1 MTQNVAG
8 PGVIGPVPGAHEEEE
23 AGLIAH
29 AQDNPSSRAPFDPY
43 ERDVEHQSYES
54 DLGYREA
61 AGQFTY
67 EDQPVG
73 NAYAADD
80 YYEVPREHANPAQPA
95 GNPTGYRA
103 PSSVYEQ
110 PLVQEPDET
119 QQAVGG
125 ALWGTN
131 PHQHPNGPAI

>member
-29 AQDNPSSRAPFDPY
+29 AQDNPSSRAPFESY
-43 ERDVEHQSYES
+43 ERDVEHQSYEL

-67 EDQPVG
+67 QDQPVG

-80 YYEVPREHANPAQPA
+80 YYEIPREHANPAQPA

-110 PLVQEPDET
+110 PLVQEPDES